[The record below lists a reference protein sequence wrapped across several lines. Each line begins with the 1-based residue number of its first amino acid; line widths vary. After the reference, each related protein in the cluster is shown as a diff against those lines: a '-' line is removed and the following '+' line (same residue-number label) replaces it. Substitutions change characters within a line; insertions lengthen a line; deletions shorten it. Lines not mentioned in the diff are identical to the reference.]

1 MKIPTNSVPSLYFWL
16 SYNSITQ
23 WLIDHY
29 PGKYQNY
36 TGWVVRSEDP
46 SLSYCN
52 KHNRSFY
59 YYTNGLAHRED
70 GPAVYSFSDCN
81 TLENIRYYIHGSR
94 MLVVDTIKCATIK
107 LPEGNVSYRH
117 KLSEILIKEKLK
129 IIEELE

>member
-59 YYTNGLAHRED
+59 YYSNGLAHRED
-70 GPAVYSFSDCN
+70 GPALIRLNGAFS
-81 TLENIRYYIHGSR
+81 YYY
-94 MLVVDTIKCATIK
+94 
-107 LPEGNVSYRH
+107 EGKNFSEQDYYKIPKVMMNVMNQIVN
-117 KLSEILIKEKLK
+117 EP
-129 IIEELE
+129 

>member
-1 MKIPTNSVPSLYFWL
+1 MKIPTNSVSSLYFWL

-29 PGKYQNY
+29 PGKYENY
-36 TGWVVRSEDP
+36 TGWVLRSEDP

-59 YYTNGLAHRED
+59 YFTNGLAHRED
-70 GPAVYSFSDCN
+70 GPAVYSFSDYN
-81 TLENIRYYIHGSR
+81 MLENVRYYIHGSR
-94 MLVVDTIKCATIK
+94 MLVVDTIKRATIK

-117 KLSEILIKEKLK
+117 KLFNILIKEKLK
-129 IIEELE
+129 MIEELE